1 MSSAFLTQSIRRPLG
16 AHSAES
22 PDRAQANTPACN
34 LIRESTLQG
43 EKRCR
48 ALFGAWLRLP
58 QTVSLRVMEE
68 SAQPARTSA
77 GARFLVDFLS
87 DPRRW
92 GVLVAVVLSA
102 GAIWTGLSA
111 VSAQGVSGGATSAP
125 REGFLAPD
133 FRLTLLGGGEVA
145 LSELRGQVVIVNLW
159 ASWCPPCRAE
169 MPALQEAYEAYH
181 DRGLEILAVNTT
193 YQDSQAAA
201 AGFVQEFG
209 LTFPVPL
216 DQTGEVSRS
225 YLLRALPTSFFID
238 REGVIQAVVIG
249 GPMSRTTIRTTVER
263 LLGDE

>member
-1 MSSAFLTQSIRRPLG
+1 M
-16 AHSAES
+16 
-22 PDRAQANTPACN
+22 
-34 LIRESTLQG
+34 IREFDIPG

-48 ALFGAWLRLP
+48 ALFGAWLRLL
-58 QTVSLRVMEE
+58 QTVSLSVMVKG
-68 SAQPARTSA
+68 AQPARTAADSQ
-77 GARFLVDFLS
+77 FLIDFLS

-92 GVLVAVVLSA
+92 GVLIAVVLSA

-111 VSAQGVSGGATSAP
+111 VPTQGVSGGPTTAP

-169 MPALQEAYEAYH
+169 MPALQEVYEAYGEL
-181 DRGLEILAVNTT
+181 GLEILAVNTT

-201 AGFVQEFG
+201 ARFVEEYG
-209 LTFPVPL
+209 LTFPIPL
-216 DQTGEVSRS
+216 DQTGEVSRH

-238 REGVIQAVVIG
+238 RDGVIRNVVIG
-249 GPMSRTTIRTTVER
+249 GPMSKTTIQTTVES
-263 LLGDE
+263 LLRDE

>member
-1 MSSAFLTQSIRRPLG
+1 
-16 AHSAES
+16 
-22 PDRAQANTPACN
+22 
-34 LIRESTLQG
+34 
-43 EKRCR
+43 
-48 ALFGAWLRLP
+48 
-58 QTVSLRVMEE
+58 MEE

-77 GARFLVDFLS
+77 GPRFLVDFLS

-102 GAIWTGLSA
+102 GAIWAGLSA
-111 VSAQGVSGGATSAP
+111 VPTQGVAGGATSAP

-181 DRGLEILAVNTT
+181 HLGLEILAVNTT

-201 AGFVQEFG
+201 AGFVQEYG

-238 REGVIQAVVIG
+238 RDGVIQTVVIG
-249 GPMSRTTIRTTVER
+249 GPMSRTTIRTTVEQ
-263 LLGDE
+263 LLDDE

>member
-68 SAQPARTSA
+68 SAQPARTAA
-77 GARFLVDFLS
+77 GSRFLVDLLS

-169 MPALQEAYEAYH
+169 MPALQEAYEAYR

-201 AGFVQEFG
+201 ARFVLEYG
-209 LTFPVPL
+209 LTFPVPM

-238 REGVIQAVVIG
+238 RDGVIRSVVIG
-249 GPMSRTTIRTTVER
+249 GPMSRTTIQTTVER

>member
-1 MSSAFLTQSIRRPLG
+1 MRKRDAIPRGEAGRSSYV
-16 AHSAES
+16 
-22 PDRAQANTPACN
+22 
-34 LIRESTLQG
+34 
-43 EKRCR
+43 
-48 ALFGAWLRLP
+48 AWL
-58 QTVSLRVMEE
+58 
-68 SAQPARTSA
+68 A
-77 GARFLVDFLS
+77 

-92 GVLVAVVLSA
+92 RAVAAVTMAVGLVWTVV
-102 GAIWTGLSA
+102 SA
-111 VSAQGVSGGATSAP
+111 VPQAAVAERLTTAP

-133 FRLTLLGGGEVA
+133 FRLPLLGGGEVA

-169 MPALQEAYEAYH
+169 MPPLQEAYEVYR

-201 AGFVQEFG
+201 ARFVQEYG

-238 REGVIQAVVIG
+238 RDGVIQTVVIG